1 MALTLPPTRTKKEAA
16 SEADIEAMIN
26 RGGEV
31 AVSKE
36 APPAEVDPNTV
47 RHVNAR
53 LTEAIIRQIDT
64 LRAARTRKIGS
75 PKMGVSLRDWVVE
88 AVMEKL
94 ERDTK
99 KLQQENK
106 GGSKKQ

>member
-1 MALTLPPTRTKKEAA
+1 MALTLPPPRNKKPEV
-16 SEADIEAMIN
+16 SEAEIEAMIN
-26 RGGEV
+26 RGGDV

-36 APPAEVDPNTV
+36 ENTNVDPNTV

-53 LTEAIIRQIDT
+53 LTDAIIRQIDV
-64 LRAARTRKIGS
+64 LRASRARKIGS
-75 PKMGVSLRDWVVE
+75 PKMGVSLRDWIVE

-99 KLQQENK
+99 KMHRNNQSRSRK
-106 GGSKKQ
+106 S

>member
-1 MALTLPPTRTKKEAA
+1 MALTLPPPRNKKPAA
-16 SEADIEAMIN
+16 SEAEIDAMIN
-26 RGGEV
+26 RGGDV
-31 AVSKE
+31 PISKE
-36 APPAEVDPNTV
+36 ATLAVDPNTV

-53 LTEAIIRQIDT
+53 LTEGIIRQIDT
-64 LRAARTRKIGS
+64 LRASRARKIGS

-99 KLQQENK
+99 KRQRDNK
-106 GGSKKQ
+106 TQSKKT

>member
-1 MALTLPPTRTKKEAA
+1 MALTLPPTRTKKEAT

-36 APPAEVDPNTV
+36 ANPEVDPNTV

-106 GGSKKQ
+106 GGSKKH

>member
-1 MALTLPPTRTKKEAA
+1 
-16 SEADIEAMIN
+16 MIN
-26 RGGEV
+26 RGGDV

-36 APPAEVDPNTV
+36 ANSDVDPDTV

-53 LTEAIIRQIDT
+53 LTEAIIRQIDI
-64 LRAARTRKIGS
+64 LRASRVRKIGS

-99 KLQQENK
+99 KMQRDAK
-106 GGSKKQ
+106 ARHKMA

>member
-1 MALTLPPTRTKKEAA
+1 MALTLPPPRNKKPAV
-16 SEADIEAMIN
+16 SEAEIDAMIN
-26 RGGEV
+26 RGGDV
-31 AVSKE
+31 AVLKE
-36 APPAEVDPNTV
+36 AIPDVDPNTV

-64 LRAARTRKIGS
+64 LRASRTRKIGS

-99 KLQQENK
+99 KMQRDTK
-106 GGSKKQ
+106 THPKKS